1 MQIYSYRGVVQHHG
15 IVVWTPPAELARE
28 LTVQELR
35 LAVKVVHF
43 DPSRDGVI
51 TTPLQVF
58 LEVKLLTARHR
69 LEGGPFCRV
78 TRKDLGRSP
87 PMPLRPV
94 CHRIVFRQGGRAS
107 TSSVK
112 VAVARVHGV

>member
-1 MQIYSYRGVVQHHG
+1 MYLVLQAFCSLLGCSDKIQIYSYRGVVQHHG

-28 LTVQELR
+28 LAVEELR

-51 TTPLQVF
+51 TTPLEVF
-58 LEVKLLTARHR
+58 LEVKLLTARYH

-78 TRKDLGRSP
+78 KRKKGL
-87 PMPLRPV
+87 V
-94 CHRIVFRQGGRAS
+94 
-107 TSSVK
+107 SSAAK
-112 VAVARVHGV
+112 CL